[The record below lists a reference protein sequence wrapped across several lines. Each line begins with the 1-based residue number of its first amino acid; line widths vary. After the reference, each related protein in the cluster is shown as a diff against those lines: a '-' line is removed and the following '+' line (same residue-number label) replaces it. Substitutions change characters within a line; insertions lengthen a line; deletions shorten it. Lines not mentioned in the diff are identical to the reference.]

1 MRRPLLLL
9 LAGALAVSACSNTT
23 SDGNDGA
30 TDVPVTSAPMSSTS
44 GVGFPLPTLE
54 WTECGD
60 NLQCATLVAPLDYTD
75 PAGESVRLTV
85 TRHLARKPKQRI
97 GSLLVNPGGP
107 GLDAK
112 FLVEAAPAMFTE
124 DLLNRFDIVGMD
136 PRGTGGSTPSIDC
149 IDEYDPYFAAEFPDT
164 PEGKEQDIALVKK
177 LADACYQRSGDLLAH
192 VSTLD
197 VARDMDLLRRV
208 LGEDRISYFG
218 FSYGSE
224 LGAAWVTMFPSSVR
238 AAVFDGAVDPTAS
251 GMQESIDQARGF
263 ESALT
268 SFLEFCSEKCSFPA
282 GRDPGSAFDEI
293 ISLIDRGE
301 IPTSAGRPSLNLS
314 ITYSAIANA
323 LYSEMLWPQ
332 LDGAL
337 DAAEDGD
344 GGPMLSLYD
353 DYYRRRQDGTY
364 PNLIEAFIAISCAD
378 DRGPTTVE
386 GVDAYY
392 DEILAA
398 APRLAPAFRGGYAC
412 VFWPV
417 PSAPTIEL
425 TGRGAGPILVIGT
438 TNDPATPLAGTQKM
452 ADTMEGGVLIT
463 VAGEGHLGYRQSK
476 CARELV
482 DDYLVDG
489 KVPSA
494 DVTCD

>member
-1 MRRPLLLL
+1 MRRPLILF
-9 LAGALAVSACSNTT
+9 LAGALALTACSGSSSPGGEGSTN
-23 SDGNDGA
+23 A
-30 TDVPVTSAPMSSTS
+30 PVTSAPMSSTS
-44 GVGFPLPTLE
+44 GLGFPLPTLE
-54 WTECGD
+54 WTGCGD
-60 NLQCATLVAPLDYTD
+60 NLECATLVAPLDYAN
-75 PAGESVRLTV
+75 PAGDNVRLAV

-107 GLDAK
+107 GLDAR
-112 FLVEAAPAMFTE
+112 FLVEAAPGMFTD

-136 PRGTGGSTPSIDC
+136 PRGTGNSVPAIDC
-149 IDEYDPYFAAEFPDT
+149 IDDYDPYFAAEFPDT
-164 PEGKEQDIALVKK
+164 PEGKEQDIALVKE
-177 LADACYQRSGDLLAH
+177 LTDACYERSGKLLAH

-224 LGAAWVTMFPSSVR
+224 LGAAWVTMFPSTVR

-263 ESALT
+263 ESALN
-268 SFLEFCSEKCSFPA
+268 SFLGFCAENCAFPA
-282 GRDPGSAFDEI
+282 GRDPGAAFDEI
-293 ISLIDRGE
+293 ISLIDRSD
-301 IPTSAGRPSLNLS
+301 IPTAAGRPSLNLS

-323 LYSEMLWPQ
+323 LYSEALWPQ
-332 LDGAL
+332 LDRAL
-337 DAAEDGD
+337 DSAESGD
-344 GGPMLSLYD
+344 GGPMLTLND
-353 DYYRRRQDGTY
+353 DYYRRQQDGTY

-386 GVDAYY
+386 GVDEYY
-392 DEILAA
+392 DEITAA

-412 VFWPV
+412 VFWPT
-417 PSAPTIEL
+417 PPAPPLEL

-452 ADTMEGGVLIT
+452 AAAMEGGVLIT
-463 VAGEGHLGYRQSK
+463 VSGEGHLGYRQSK
-476 CARELV
+476 CARKIV
-482 DDYLVDG
+482 DDYFVDG
-489 KVPSA
+489 KVPAA